1 MMHLYVKRMLVAVL
15 FVIAKKIKKVTTTT
29 NPKNSNTEREEKKKY
44 PPKTDNKLCYVC
56 TKELYIAM
64 KINKLQWQAVT
75 SMTPAM

>member
-44 PPKTDNKLCYVC
+44 PPKTDNKLCKNVQSS
-56 TKELYIAM
+56 LVQ
-64 KINKLQWQAVT
+64 NRQKLKTMMVICLST
-75 SMTPAM
+75 RDKL